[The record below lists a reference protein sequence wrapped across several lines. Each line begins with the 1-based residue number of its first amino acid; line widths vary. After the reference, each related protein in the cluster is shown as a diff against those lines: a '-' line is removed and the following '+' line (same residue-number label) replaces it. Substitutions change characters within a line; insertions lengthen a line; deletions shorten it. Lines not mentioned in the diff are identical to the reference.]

1 MRGLSDRRR
10 NILSIS
16 LKYSGKYTLNRRGIS
31 ALACVL
37 EVVSLRI
44 SITAHGG
51 PLQKMHGSE
60 GVTVI
65 IVGLVR

>member
-16 LKYSGKYTLNRRGIS
+16 LKYLGKYTLNRCGIS
-31 ALACVL
+31 TLACVL

-44 SITAHGG
+44 SIIAHDG
-51 PLQKMHGSE
+51 PLQKTHGS
-60 GVTVI
+60 GAVTVV